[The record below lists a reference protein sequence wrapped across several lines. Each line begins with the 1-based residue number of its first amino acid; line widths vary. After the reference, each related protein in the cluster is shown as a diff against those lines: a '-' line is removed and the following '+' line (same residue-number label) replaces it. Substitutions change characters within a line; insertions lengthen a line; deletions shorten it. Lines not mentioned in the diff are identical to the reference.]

1 MERPSLDAHLGG
13 LESEELIE
21 LNALLVDLQRH
32 PAWGRY
38 VELVELIADKAI
50 NMVLLGSKMPS
61 TVDAY
66 ALKTA
71 DLAGYVRGLTEARSG
86 IITKVDAK
94 TKAVIA
100 ALERQREERT

>member
-38 VELVELIADKAI
+38 VELVELVADKATY
-50 NMVLLGSKMPS
+50 MVLAGNMPA

-86 IITKVDAK
+86 IIGKVDAK
-94 TKAVIA
+94 TRKVIA
-100 ALERQREERT
+100 ILEREREERT

>member
-1 MERPSLDAHLGG
+1 MERPSLDAYLGG

-38 VELVELIADKAI
+38 IELVQLMADKSTFQ
-50 NMVLLGSKMPS
+50 VLNGKMPI

-94 TKAVIA
+94 TRAVVA
-100 ALERQREERT
+100 ALEREREDRT